1 MYPTL
6 VEWGELR
13 FHSYT
18 VMMTLAFVIGV
29 LGPNWLNN
37 RRAKPFPISPA
48 GGIIIFFA
56 GMAGAKTYW
65 AVQYGTAEDWHHLQF
80 VLTGGL
86 VFFGGLLGGIIGGIA
101 YLKYVKAPILPVADM
116 VAPFMALAHGIG
128 RIGCFLN
135 GCCWG
140 RLMQWSLPWGAPYP
154 KARYGPY
161 RQQILDGLISADD
174 ARSLPVHP
182 TQLYETL
189 GNVVIFILLLIIYKR
204 HKRAGIVVLS
214 YFILYGALRFV
225 TEAFRG
231 ESAYSVF
238 GLTVSQTIGLGM
250 FVCGGLT
257 LALLKLTLWKGTPPV
272 SAPEATVEAGEP
284 ESMAQVSSEET
295 DPHSKSND

>member
-6 VEWGELR
+6 VEWGDLK

-37 RRAKPFPISPA
+37 RREKPFPISPA
-48 GGIIIFFA
+48 GGIFIFFA
-56 GMAGAKTYW
+56 GMAGAKIYW
-65 AVQYGTAEDWHHLQF
+65 AIQYGTAEDWHYFKF
-80 VLTGGL
+80 VLYGGL
-86 VFFGGLLGGIIGGIA
+86 VFFGGLFGGIAGGIA
-101 YLKYVKAPILPVADM
+101 YLKFVKAPILPVADM

-140 RLMQWSLPWGAPYP
+140 RLMNWEAPWGACYP
-154 KARYGPY
+154 KAMYGPY
-161 RQQILDGLISADD
+161 REQVLEGLIKSGAD
-174 ARSLPVHP
+174 RSLPVHP

-189 GNVVIFILLLIIYKR
+189 GNFIIFVLLLIIYKR
-204 HKRAGIVVLS
+204 HKRAGIVTLS
-214 YFILYGALRFV
+214 YFILYGILRFF

-231 ESAYSVF
+231 ESAHSVF

-250 FVCGGLT
+250 FAAGLLT
-257 LALLKLTLWKGTPPV
+257 FLLLKLTLWKGAPV
-272 SAPEATVEAGEP
+272 DADSETSDVIPEAA
-284 ESMAQVSSEET
+284 SEDET
-295 DPHSKSND
+295 QKEDDAS

>member
-6 VEWGELR
+6 VEWGDLR

-48 GGIIIFFA
+48 GGILIFFA
-56 GMAGAKTYW
+56 GMAGAKIYW
-65 AVQYGTAEDWHHLQF
+65 AVQYGNAEDWHHLQF

-86 VFFGGLLGGIIGGIA
+86 VFFGGLMGGIVGGIA

-140 RLMQWSLPWGAPYP
+140 RLMQMNLPWGATYP

-161 RQQILDGLISADD
+161 RQQILDSLISADD

-189 GNVVIFILLLIIYKR
+189 GNVIIFILLLIIYKR

-238 GLTVSQTIGLGM
+238 GLTVSQTIGLAM
-250 FVCGGLT
+250 FVSGALT
-257 LALLKLTLWKGTPPV
+257 LALLKFTLWKGAPL
-272 SAPEATVEAGEP
+272 APESGITVEAV
-284 ESMAQVSSEET
+284 ESESTEQVPSEET
-295 DPHSKSND
+295 APDSKSED